1 MLILGSKKHLLL
13 LSMLKIFLLLI
24 IFVEI
29 VKHVSEFFEE
39 ENIQKNSM
47 YLNLNLL

>member
-1 MLILGSKKHLLL
+1 MILKKTHSNNADFGLKKHLLL
-13 LSMLKIFLLLI
+13 LSMLKIVLLLI

-39 ENIQKNSM
+39 ENI
-47 YLNLNLL
+47 